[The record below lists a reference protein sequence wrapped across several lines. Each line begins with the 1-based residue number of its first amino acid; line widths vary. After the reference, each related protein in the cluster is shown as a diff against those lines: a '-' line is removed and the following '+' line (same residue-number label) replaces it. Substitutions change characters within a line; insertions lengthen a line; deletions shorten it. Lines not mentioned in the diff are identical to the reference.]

1 MISNIRSHSCYKKG
15 KTFAIVLHHIVPTC
29 SLPFLSYFLEESLDL
44 LKQKDS
50 IIDKLLEGLEELL
63 TKSSNETSSNSNDL
77 DNLNEIANN
86 KLKILKEEHKKYN
99 LAITVSKYII
109 IIVVQFTLSYS
120 YILINKQ

>member
-1 MISNIRSHSCYKKG
+1 MYPLVYLFFYLI
-15 KTFAIVLHHIVPTC
+15 
-29 SLPFLSYFLEESLDL
+29 FLEESLDL

-77 DNLNEIANN
+77 DHLNEIANN
-86 KLKILKEEHKKYN
+86 KLKILKEEHNKYN
-99 LAITVSKYII
+99 LAITVSNYII

-120 YILINKQ
+120 YIPINRK

>member
-1 MISNIRSHSCYKKG
+1 MS
-15 KTFAIVLHHIVPTC
+15 TFFYLI
-29 SLPFLSYFLEESLDL
+29 FLEESLDL

-86 KLKILKEEHKKYN
+86 KLKIFKEEHKKYN

-109 IIVVQFTLSYS
+109 IIVVEFTLSYS
-120 YILINKQ
+120 YYILINRQ

>member
-1 MISNIRSHSCYKKG
+1 MS
-15 KTFAIVLHHIVPTC
+15 TFFYFI
-29 SLPFLSYFLEESLDL
+29 FLEESLDL

-109 IIVVQFTLSYS
+109 IIVYNLVFTLLYTYKYTIS
-120 YILINKQ
+120 